1 MTDSPLR
8 LIAVDVGNSALKLGL
23 FSSNS
28 HDSSPTPPTVVRVSA
43 AEELEHVELSLPPE
57 PILWSVVSVNRSSE
71 ADLCEWILRERPG
84 DEYRLLNYEVLPL
97 KLAVRYPERVG
108 VDRLVSTVAVNH
120 RRSAGEPAIIV
131 DAGTAITVDVVD
143 GLGTFQ
149 GGAILPGL
157 RTAARS
163 LAVSTDAL
171 PSTDPLDHDQKPV
184 VIGKSTEE
192 AIRSGVVWGTVGA
205 VKELVARMR
214 DEVECQ
220 AQVFC
225 TGGQGRFLARLLGP
239 GVEFMPHL
247 VLEGAA
253 IAVRTLEQ

>member
-1 MTDSPLR
+1 MSVGPPN

-23 FSSNS
+23 FSSRNS
-28 HDSSPTPPTVVRVSA
+28 DSNPSPFSVVRIAIA
-43 AEELEHVELSLPPE
+43 AELDRTELHLPPE

-71 ADLCEWILRERPG
+71 ADLRQWLRRERRD
-84 DEYRLLNYEVLPL
+84 DEYRLLTYDVLPL
-97 KLAVRYPERVG
+97 QLAVRFPDRVG
-108 VDRLVSTVAVNH
+108 VDRLVSSVAVNH
-120 RRSAGEPAIIV
+120 RRRAEEPAIIV
-131 DAGTAITVDVVD
+131 DAGTAVTVDVVD
-143 GLGTFQ
+143 RAGVFQ

-171 PSTDPLDHDQKPV
+171 PTTDPLDNDVQPS

-192 AIRSGVVWGTVGA
+192 AIRSGVIWGAVGA

-214 DEVECQ
+214 QELDCC
-220 AQVFC
+220 APVFC
-225 TGGQGRFLARLLGP
+225 TGGQGQFLSRLLGP
-239 GVEFMPHL
+239 GVQFLPHL

-253 IAVRTLEQ
+253 IAARSVER